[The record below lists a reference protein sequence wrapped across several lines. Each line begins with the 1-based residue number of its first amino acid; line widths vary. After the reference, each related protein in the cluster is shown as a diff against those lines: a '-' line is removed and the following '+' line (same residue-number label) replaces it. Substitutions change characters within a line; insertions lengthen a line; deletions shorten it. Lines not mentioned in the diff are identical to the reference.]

1 MKLFIAWAALVWAA
15 PSELDEALAYAT
27 FGSRMPGE
35 TVSFDGLR
43 QFDGHELRS
52 ERLPHKVRIV
62 AFVEPLDTQAGV
74 ERLAWWKANAPAL
87 AKTADLIV
95 VPSASPRSTADLSPL
110 VVVDDPNC
118 LLAARF
124 GAVRLYGG
132 KLGALPLAFVV
143 DDSNIVRATIDV
155 ERASKQ
161 LSLIVQATQRL
172 RQQLSEQAISF

>member
-1 MKLFIAWAALVWAA
+1 MLVVWAVVLWSA
-15 PSELDEALAYAT
+15 PSELNRALEYAT

-43 QFDGHELRS
+43 RFDGSQLES
-52 ERLPHKVRIV
+52 DRLPHKVRVV
-62 AFVEPLDTQAGV
+62 AFVEPLDTAAGV
-74 ERLAWWKANAPAL
+74 ERLAWWKANAELFAQ
-87 AKTADLIV
+87 TADLIL
-95 VPSASPRSTADLSPL
+95 VPSASPRSNADLKPL

-124 GAVRLYGG
+124 GAVRLYDG

-155 ERASKQ
+155 EPASKQ
-161 LSLIVQATQRL
+161 LSLIERATKRL
-172 RQQLSEQAISF
+172 RQQLGEQTIAF